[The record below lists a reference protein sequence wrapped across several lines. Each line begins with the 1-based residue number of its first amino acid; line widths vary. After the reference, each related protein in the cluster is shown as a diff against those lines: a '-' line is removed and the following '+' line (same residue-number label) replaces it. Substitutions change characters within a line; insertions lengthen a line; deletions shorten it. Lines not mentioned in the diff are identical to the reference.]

1 VSWIAKILGAGSK
14 ENEDNTMK
22 YLIIGLGNI
31 GADYSGTR
39 HNIGFD
45 ITEALVEELG
55 GSWKDGRFGRRADCK
70 FRGRTIHILQPD
82 TFMNLSGKAA
92 KFWLKKLGV
101 TNDRMLIITDDL
113 NLPLGKLRLKTKGGS
128 GGHNGLKSME
138 MELGNSNYPRL
149 RVGIGSDFSK
159 GQQVDFVL
167 GRWSGEE
174 IEVLEEVIPRAVK
187 GIQKFC
193 YLPVGQVMTELN
205 R

>member
-1 VSWIAKILGAGSK
+1 
-14 ENEDNTMK
+14 MK

-45 ITEALVEELG
+45 ITKALAEKLKGE
-55 GSWKDGRFGRRADCK
+55 WKDGRFGRMATCK
-70 FRGRTIHILQPD
+70 YRGRMVHILQPD

-92 KFWLKKLGV
+92 NFWLKKLGIPKE
-101 TNDRMLIITDDL
+101 RMLIVTDDL
-113 NLPLGKLRLKTKGGS
+113 NLPLGKLRMKTKGGN

-138 MELGNSNYPRL
+138 TELGNSNYPRL
-149 RVGIGSDFSK
+149 RVGIGDDFLQ

-167 GRWSGEE
+167 GQWSNAE
-174 IEVLEEVIPRAVK
+174 IEVLETMIPRAVE
-187 GIQKFC
+187 GIMKFTH
-193 YLPVGQVMTELN
+193 LPTSQVMTELN